1 MAEYRF
7 LDNAFWEEEDH
18 SKLKCIRMT
27 KLGPGKEKKDELT
40 VHKFQLDG
48 SENPLYNEVIDALTI
63 EGINAS
69 TAKRIAEKAK
79 RKIDDSV
86 KRDQDKQAKELEKL
100 YTLKLQAFEIED
112 IKNCKEKTLRSKVR
126 RAKNEVE
133 LNASVT
139 MVMAYE
145 MGFFK

>member
-48 SENPLYNEVIDALTI
+48 SENPLYNEIIDALTI

-69 TAKRIAEKAK
+69 TAKRIAEKKQNAK
-79 RKIDDSV
+79 LTILLNEIRIN
-86 KRDQDKQAKELEKL
+86 R
-100 YTLKLQAFEIED
+100 LK
-112 IKNCKEKTLRSKVR
+112 S
-126 RAKNEVE
+126 
-133 LNASVT
+133 
-139 MVMAYE
+139 
-145 MGFFK
+145 